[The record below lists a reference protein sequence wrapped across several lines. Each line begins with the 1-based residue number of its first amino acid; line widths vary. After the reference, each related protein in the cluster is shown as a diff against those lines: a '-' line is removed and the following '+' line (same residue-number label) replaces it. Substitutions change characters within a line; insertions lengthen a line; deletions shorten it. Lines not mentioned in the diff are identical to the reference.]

1 MNNKFV
7 PNEYIIT
14 QKTNIRNNYRN
25 YKISSSNINEIEK
38 HQIQNKRLNSIGNFQ
53 NNNQKQQNIAKINRY
68 SNISKSKSK
77 LSIKLNG
84 KFFKQ

>member
-1 MNNKFV
+1 MNYKFV

-38 HQIQNKRLNSIGNFQ
+38 HQIQNKLIIF
-53 NNNQKQQNIAKINRY
+53 K
-68 SNISKSKSK
+68 KSKK
-77 LSIKLNG
+77 K
-84 KFFKQ
+84 KRKR